1 MTDALLPCP
10 FCGGEKILIYKKFF
24 KIDCP
29 DSEMETHK
37 KVKCDGCGI
46 GTEWYYDTRFG
57 TAEENARNAWNTR
70 PQPCGDA
77 VMALDDLETLS
88 VIAHL
93 NLHGDVEKSQYN
105 CIQRIRAALTQPKLD
120 NYYSAECIH
129 GIHPD
134 QCVTC
139 TPKADVEG
147 LKRELEQV
155 LSFYESGD
163 VRKTDV
169 EIGRIIGYEE
179 CLSALKQHL
188 AAQGYIGGG
197 EWQPIETAPK
207 DGEYFLV
214 CLPRMMNL
222 IMRARFDTVHKQWL
236 SERDN
241 DGAISRV
248 EFFHAGDFWMPM
260 PKPPAAPKK
269 EGDDA

>member
-77 VMALDDLETLS
+77 VDGKDYKKLYWDLLESWSDLK
-88 VIAHL
+88 IK
-93 NLHGDVEKSQYN
+93 HGVLQEKLE
-105 CIQRIRAALTQPKLD
+105 AALTQ
-120 NYYSAECIH
+120 
-129 GIHPD
+129 
-134 QCVTC
+134 
-139 TPKADVEG
+139 PKADVEG
-147 LKRELEQV
+147 LKKDTSNTQELLAKCEDFTV
-155 LSFYESGD
+155 
-163 VRKTDV
+163 
-169 EIGRIIGYEE
+169 GYNNGWNAAID
-179 CLSALKQHL
+179 SL

-197 EWQPIETAPK
+197 EGWQDISTIPDDVMSGVDLWDDRNEKRHINCT
-207 DGEYFLV
+207 F
-214 CLPRMMNL
+214 NL
-222 IMRARFDTVHKQWL
+222 RLQAWADENF
-236 SERDN
+236 SF
-241 DGAISRV
+241 V
-248 EFFHAGDFWMPM
+248 EIPTHWMPI
-260 PKPPAAPKK
+260 PAAPKK

>member
-1 MTDALLPCP
+1 MTNDKTALDALLPCP

-70 PQPCGDA
+70 PQPSGDA
-77 VMALDDLETLS
+77 VDGKDYKKLYWDLLESWSDLK
-88 VIAHL
+88 IK
-93 NLHGDVEKSQYN
+93 HGVLQEKLE
-105 CIQRIRAALTQPKLD
+105 AALTQ
-120 NYYSAECIH
+120 
-129 GIHPD
+129 
-134 QCVTC
+134 
-139 TPKADVEG
+139 PKADVEG

-188 AAQGYIGGG
+188 ADQGYIGVPDGYALVPIDLLHKAKVLINFHVKRGACIDIDDKLFNEG
-197 EWQPIETAPK
+197 EIY
-207 DGEYFLV
+207 GELNK
-214 CLPRMMNL
+214 LW
-222 IMRARFDTVHKQWL
+222 IHA
-236 SERDN
+236 
-241 DGAISRV
+241 
-248 EFFHAGDFWMPM
+248 FF
-260 PKPPAAPKK
+260 KAAPKK
-269 EGDDA
+269 EGEL